1 MNIGDLVRIKDHPEH
16 TGLVLDIYDADGL
29 EWIKIQW
36 FGNEQECLT
45 MPLHALNHLEVI
57 A

>member
-16 TGLVLDIYDADGL
+16 TGLVLNIYDEDGF

-36 FGNEQECLT
+36 FGYEQECLT
-45 MPLHALNHLEVI
+45 VPLRALNHLEVVS
-57 A
+57 

>member
-1 MNIGDLVRIKDHPEH
+1 MNIGDLVRIKDHPDH
-16 TGLVLDIYDADGL
+16 TGLVLDIYDADGF

-36 FGNEQECLT
+36 FGDEQECLT
-45 MPLHALNHLEVI
+45 MPLHALKHLEVV

>member
-1 MNIGDLVRIKDHPEH
+1 MNIGDLVRIKDHPEQ
-16 TGLVLDIYDADGL
+16 TGLVLNIYDEDGF

-36 FGNEQECLT
+36 FGYEQECLT
-45 MPLHALNHLEVI
+45 VPLRAFNHLEVI

>member
-1 MNIGDLVRIKDHPEH
+1 MKIGDLVRIKDHHNH
-16 TGLVLDIYDADGL
+16 TGLVLDIYDADGF

>member
-1 MNIGDLVRIKDHPEH
+1 MNIGDLVRIKDHPEQ
-16 TGLVLDIYDADGL
+16 TGLVLNIYDEDGF

-36 FGNEQECLT
+36 FGYEQECLT
-45 MPLHALNHLEVI
+45 VPLRALNHLEVI